1 MTVSVAGAWA
11 SLMELVLADNKM
23 LAGGRTVTFV
33 VKSAYPGEVA
43 RITVV
48 PVPIAVSLNPVI
60 WPEAPIVTEGPT
72 IATDGLEEVKV
83 NVVAD

>member
-11 SLMELVLADNKM
+11 SLMELILADNKM

-48 PVPIAVSLNPVI
+48 PTPIAVSLNPI
-60 WPEAPIVTEGPT
+60 TWPVTPNVTDGPT
-72 IATDGLEEVKV
+72 MATDGLEEVNVK
-83 NVVAD
+83 VVAD